1 MPTDAEKKAAA
12 EAKLAAVEE
21 KAAAETTEIQ
31 VEDLMAEYQGIIS
44 ELTSKLALAQA
55 TVRTLQRQIE
65 SA

>member
-1 MPTDAEKKAAA
+1 MPTDAEK
-12 EAKLAAVEE
+12 